1 MILGIGI
8 DIVEIQRIQK
18 AIQNVRFLEKC
29 FCQEERD
36 GIHRV
41 ESFAGNLFRGF
52 GPGQIAVLRDEFG
65 KPYIRFYGKAKERA
79 EQLGVTCI
87 HVTISHEKYYAI
99 ANVILE

>member
-29 FCQEERD
+29 FCKEERN

-41 ESFAGNLFRGF
+41 ESFDVKFTEKEADAEALGIGF
-52 GPGQIAVLRDEFG
+52 
-65 KPYIRFYGKAKERA
+65 
-79 EQLGVTCI
+79 
-87 HVTISHEKYYAI
+87 
-99 ANVILE
+99 